1 MNPRVPAN
9 LPHDD
14 PEAISPP
21 LMVNGRWVGD
31 ARADQQRDAQ
41 GDPHGVG
48 DTVSRW
54 HGKKT
59 T

>member
-1 MNPRVPAN
+1 MSPRIPAN
-9 LPHDD
+9 IPADD
-14 PEAISPP
+14 PEATTPP
-21 LMVNGRWVGD
+21 LMINDRFVGD

-54 HGKKT
+54 HRKAT
-59 T
+59 